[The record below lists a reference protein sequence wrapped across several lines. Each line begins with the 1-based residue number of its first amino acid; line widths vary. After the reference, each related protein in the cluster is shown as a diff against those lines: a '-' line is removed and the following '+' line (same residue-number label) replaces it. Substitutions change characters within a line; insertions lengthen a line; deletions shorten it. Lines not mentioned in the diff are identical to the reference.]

1 MSPDFF
7 EKTCQDSTSE
17 VKKGPSRHLQRE
29 CVVSGWHPE
38 KGDNMVADVEELEIF
53 DTSEIHAQGS
63 CDAEEG
69 RRIRPVRRW
78 IS

>member
-1 MSPDFF
+1 
-7 EKTCQDSTSE
+7 
-17 VKKGPSRHLQRE
+17 
-29 CVVSGWHPE
+29 
-38 KGDNMVADVEELEIF
+38 MVTDVEGLENL

-69 RRIRPVRRW
+69 RRNRPVRRW

>member
-1 MSPDFF
+1 
-7 EKTCQDSTSE
+7 
-17 VKKGPSRHLQRE
+17 
-29 CVVSGWHPE
+29 
-38 KGDNMVADVEELEIF
+38 MVADVEELEIL